1 MKYEV
6 TEDIEWEIELPE
18 DDLKEVTD
26 SIVSYWLEDYTLEE
40 LFEEFDVSPQEAF
53 FEVVLSGRISK
64 ESLSNYLSSD
74 S

>member
-6 TEDIEWEIELPE
+6 EDIEWEIELPE
-18 DDLKEVTD
+18 DDLREVTD

-53 FEVVLSGRISK
+53 FEVVLSGRISR

>member
-6 TEDIEWEIELPE
+6 TEDIEWETELPE
-18 DDLKEVTD
+18 DDLREVTD

-53 FEVVLSGRISK
+53 FEVVLSGRISR